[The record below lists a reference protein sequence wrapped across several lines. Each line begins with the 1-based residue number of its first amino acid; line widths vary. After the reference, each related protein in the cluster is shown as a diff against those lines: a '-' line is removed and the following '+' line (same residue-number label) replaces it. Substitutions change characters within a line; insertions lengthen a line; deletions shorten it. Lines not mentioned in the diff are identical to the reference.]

1 VLVVLA
7 ATILVSDAFFSVTLP
22 SGATVTVSSALHIA
36 VLLLAGPTAMAVLF
50 MIVAVVSRVIAR
62 VPPVRIVFNGA
73 QVAVSSLVAG
83 WTFVYISQ
91 AMGIQLPGGLLDSG
105 SYPAML
111 LPLAVAAVVFT
122 AVNATLV
129 TAALTLAQ
137 GVPFW
142 RVWTATVGPA
152 AAVELV
158 GALLGLA
165 LAQVL
170 AIYGLFGLVLFL
182 VPLLVARGIY
192 QSYISRREAY
202 ADTLRGLVAA
212 IEAKDVYTRGHSE
225 RVTAYATSLA
235 RSMRLPD
242 STVQR
247 IELAALLHDLGKV
260 GISRRILL
268 KPGRLDEVE
277 WQSVRQH
284 PAIAAEIIS
293 SVDFLAETLPAII
306 HHHERWD
313 GGGYSDGLSGQQIP
327 MDARI
332 LAVADAYDAMTS
344 SRPYRQS
351 RSPEEAV
358 QEILNG
364 SAGQFDPT
372 IAKAFVAMLREDGVL
387 EPEARPDVG
396 MGVARAEQA

>member
-1 VLVVLA
+1 VFTLVNS
-7 ATILVSDAFFSVTLP
+7 TLVS
-22 SGATVTVSSALHIA
+22 G
-36 VLLLAGPTAMAVLF
+36 
-50 MIVAVVSRVIAR
+50 
-62 VPPVRIVFNGA
+62 
-73 QVAVSSLVAG
+73 
-83 WTFVYISQ
+83 
-91 AMGIQLPGGLLDSG
+91 
-105 SYPAML
+105 
-111 LPLAVAAVVFT
+111 
-122 AVNATLV
+122 
-129 TAALTLAQ
+129 ALTLSQ
-137 GVPFW
+137 GAPFRSMW
-142 RVWTATVGPA
+142 AATLGPGIT
-152 AAVELV
+152 VQLM
-158 GALLGLA
+158 GALLGLT

-170 AIYGLFGLVLFL
+170 VLYGLFGLVLFL

-212 IEAKDVYTRGHSE
+212 IEAKDAYTRGHSE
-225 RVTAYATSLA
+225 RVTNYATSLA

-242 STVQR
+242 TTVQR

-277 WQSVRQH
+277 WQSVQQH

-313 GGGYSDGLSGQQIP
+313 GGGYGDGLSGQQIP

-344 SRPYRQS
+344 SRPYR
-351 RSPEEAV
+351 RSMTPEEAV
-358 QEILNG
+358 AEILDG

-372 IAKAFVAMLREDGVL
+372 IAKAFIAMLREEGLLEQGTEAEVGV
-387 EPEARPDVG
+387 
-396 MGVARAEQA
+396 GVASAEQA